1 MSSNFWFFSRQQHQA
16 IDAYWDA
23 VVERSPA
30 EPIRPET
37 VDAASAGTILQLH
50 ALAPQPAPSPEFA
63 ARLLTELTAAIPA
76 VGQATPAPSQTE
88 MNGETTMTSAT
99 FPAPALPKW
108 RPELPKSRTSRRWVL
123 AQLAAAALLIIAL
136 IGGYVWFEG
145 RNEQPAVVVPSTPEP
160 TPGDDKNQYRYG
172 PNRSGVS
179 PSDGPTGQPIELW
192 SAQTQGPI
200 TAEPAVVDGVVYL
213 GSGDGNLYAF
223 DAVNGEERWRFEVG
237 IGPGSSPA
245 VEDGI
250 AYFANQEGMLF
261 AVDAAT
267 GEERWSFP
275 AGRDNSSP
283 AIAGGVVY
291 SGSLDGNLYA
301 LDAQTG
307 NELWHAPLG
316 ASASRAASVAGDLV
330 YIGSD
335 NGLLHAFDLATG
347 EERWQIDTAGTI
359 VGTPM
364 IVDGVLY
371 HGAGSDDNLQRI
383 ARDAATGDEL
393 WRWGIEGGG
402 PTSIAS
408 VSEDRIYVG
417 GSDGNIYA
425 LDAATGTEEWR
436 FSAGSPAGSTVTLAG
451 GVVYATTEDGNL
463 YGVDAET
470 GLEVFR
476 FSIGGRQNY
485 GPAILDGVAYVG
497 NHLGVLYAIGGS
509 EELLIQAPAAA
520 ASPEASPEAGAVISA
535 EFLWETGEN
544 LTIQSYDA
552 DGHPGVSWGGRGTG
566 DGQFLEASDIAIDPA
581 GNLHVVDVQRG
592 DVQKF
597 SPNGEYLLTVGGPA
611 TPLGPGVGVDGDGNI
626 YAPAVPKSTSSP
638 RTGICS

>member
-1 MSSNFWFFSRQQHQA
+1 
-16 IDAYWDA
+16 
-23 VVERSPA
+23 
-30 EPIRPET
+30 
-37 VDAASAGTILQLH
+37 
-50 ALAPQPAPSPEFA
+50 
-63 ARLLTELTAAIPA
+63 
-76 VGQATPAPSQTE
+76 
-88 MNGETTMTSAT
+88 
-99 FPAPALPKW
+99 
-108 RPELPKSRTSRRWVL
+108 
-123 AQLAAAALLIIAL
+123 
-136 IGGYVWFEG
+136 
-145 RNEQPAVVVPSTPEP
+145 
-160 TPGDDKNQYRYG
+160 
-172 PNRSGVS
+172 
-179 PSDGPTGQPIELW
+179 
-192 SAQTQGPI
+192 
-200 TAEPAVVDGVVYL
+200 
-213 GSGDGNLYAF
+213 
-223 DAVNGEERWRFEVG
+223 
-237 IGPGSSPA
+237 
-245 VEDGI
+245 
-250 AYFANQEGMLF
+250 MLF

-626 YAPAVPKSTSSP
+626 YAPSGTQVHKFSPDGNLLMTFGNDGSSEGQLANAVDIAVDDAGNIYVSDDQNNQIKVYDPSGTYVASIGSFGAEPGQLIEPGSLAWGDGLLYVADWGNQRLQVFSVTIPPAPEESTP
-638 RTGICS
+638 VA